1 MFALDPRRW
10 PVDAGA
16 VLFPLRLDRR
26 RMHPSDIILL
36 RELLAADPG
45 PVSGNRLAKL
55 LGVSP
60 SAART
65 QLQKLT
71 RQGFAIEALPRRGYA
86 LKKKPDAL
94 HAALVHAH
102 LSGRQRV
109 PTIICLDRIDSTN
122 SEAERR
128 LAAGEAAP
136 FVVFAR
142 EQTQGRGRRG
152 RPWHSAAN
160 GNLYA
165 SFAFRPHLA
174 PARMHDFTLWMG
186 LAVCELVANFCKL
199 SPGLKWPNDL
209 HVDGKK
215 AGGMLTEAR
224 IDADEIRDLVFGLG
238 LNVNGRAAALPR
250 ELQRTATSLADAT
263 GAPLDLNRF
272 SAALTGRVMTAYAA
286 FVDGSYREKFSA
298 LWEHYDVLRGKPV
311 TIIQGP
317 RTVSGTAA
325 GIDAEGSL
333 LVRLGNGKTE
343 RFRAGEVTLG
353 KDGD

>member
-1 MFALDPRRW
+1 
-10 PVDAGA
+10 
-16 VLFPLRLDRR
+16 
-26 RMHPSDIILL
+26 MHPSDIIIL
-36 RELLAADPG
+36 RELLAADSG
-45 PVSGNRLAKL
+45 HVSGNRLGEV

-65 QLQKLT
+65 QLRKLT
-71 RQGFAIEALPRRGYA
+71 RQGFVIAATPGRGYR
-86 LKKKPDAL
+86 LTKKPATL
-94 HAALVHAH
+94 HAALVLAH
-102 LSGRQRV
+102 LSGRRRV
-109 PTIICLDRIDSTN
+109 PAIICLDRTDSTN

-128 LAAGEAAP
+128 LAAGEPAP

-186 LAVCELVANFCKL
+186 LAVCELVANFCQL
-199 SPGLKWPNDL
+199 TPGLKWPNDL
-209 HVDGKK
+209 HVGGKK

-238 LNVNGRAAALPR
+238 LNLNGRAAALPR
-250 ELQRTATSLADAT
+250 DLQRTATSLADAT
-263 GAPLDLNRF
+263 GAPVDLNRF
-272 SAALTGRVMTAYAA
+272 AAALIGRVLTAYAA

-311 TIIQGP
+311 TIIQGT
-317 RTVSGTAA
+317 RTVSGTAT

-333 LVRLGNGKTE
+333 LVRLAHGKTE

-353 KDGD
+353 KDVE